1 MNVLFIA
8 LSTMKRDFRDKKSL
22 FRSILMPI
30 LMIIILGTALSSLFQ
45 PDDIEKFS
53 VAYLNEDSGE
63 MHKGFETFLEMD
75 DIKKIIEIKSV
86 NFFEEGQKLVT
97 DKKAA
102 SFIVIPKDY
111 SQKIKSGEKS
121 NILIYNSKYKDFKNS
136 IVENIIDSYNSGG
149 NTIYA
154 ISKGN
159 ITKPE
164 YKRYSIMNEESISI
178 KGKRPGALDYYAVA
192 ILILAIMSSSIFACS
207 CIGEDYFHAVGD
219 RIKSTPVKSYEVFL
233 GKLIGSIFTTV
244 IKAIIV
250 IAFCK
255 FVYGANF
262 GSNLG
267 MIILIVLTT
276 SVMAAAFG
284 MMICMVVGNTTK
296 ASTLINI
303 LVNVFTFLAGGYA
316 AIIGADQSVSK
327 VMHLSPSFYA
337 QTAMF
342 NTIYP
347 DGFKATVQFY
357 STGGYIINMW
367 CLSLVMFGIFYIVER
382 RRA

>member
-1 MNVLFIA
+1 MNVFYIA
-8 LSTMKRDFRDKKSL
+8 LSTIKRNFRDKKSL

-30 LMIIILGTALSSLFQ
+30 LMIIVLGTALNKFFQ
-45 PDDIEKFS
+45 AEDLQKFS
-53 VAYLNEDSGE
+53 VAYLNEDKGE
-63 MHKGFETFLEMD
+63 MHTNFENYLEMD

-86 NFFEEGQKLVT
+86 TSFEEGQKLVT

-102 SFIVIPKDY
+102 CFIVIPKDY
-111 SQKIKSGEKS
+111 SEKIKSGEKS
-121 NILIYNSKYKDFKNS
+121 IISIYNSKYKDFKNS
-136 IVENIIDSYNSGG
+136 IALNIVDSYNSGG

-159 ITKPE
+159 INAPQYE
-164 YKRYSIMNEESISI
+164 RYSIMNEESISI
-178 KGKRPGALDYYAVA
+178 KGKRPGSLDYYAVA
-192 ILILAIMSSSIFACS
+192 ILILAIMNSAIFACS
-207 CIGEDYFHAVGD
+207 CIGEDHFEAVGA
-219 RIKSTPVKSYEVFL
+219 RVKCTPIKSYEVFL
-233 GKLIGSIFTTV
+233 GKLIGSIFVTF

-250 IAFCK
+250 IAFSML
-255 FVYGANF
+255 VYGANF
-262 GSNLG
+262 GNNWG
-267 MIILIVLTT
+267 MIIFIVLTAA
-276 SVMAAAFG
+276 VMASALG
-284 MMICMVVGNTTK
+284 MMICMVVGNTAK

-303 LVNVFTFLAGGYA
+303 LINIFTFLAGGYA
-316 AIIGADQSVSK
+316 AIIGAPESVSK

-357 STGGYIINMW
+357 STQGYIMSMW
-367 CLSLVMFGIFYIVER
+367 CFSLVMFGIFYIVER